1 MAKLA
6 LFRIDGRAVR
16 EGEWVSVEEYGDLE
30 ILTRGFGDEYTDAQ
44 ARRQRQAA
52 KAFGGDTDKLPVKI
66 RRQINIECLI
76 AHVVRDVRN
85 LEHDDGTPVA
95 FPEFC
100 DLLRDPDYPGLLLAS
115 FQAAA
120 QVGARREIDIEE
132 AVPPLA
138 PSSGTGS
145 SGGDTAH

>member
-6 LFRIDGRAVR
+6 LFRVNGRAVR
-16 EGEWVSVEEYGDLE
+16 EGEWVPVEEYGDLE

-44 ARRQRQAA
+44 ARKQRQAA
-52 KAFGGDTDKLPVKI
+52 KAYGGDTDRLPVKI
-66 RRQINIECLI
+66 RRQINVDCLI
-76 AHVVRDVRN
+76 SHVLRDVRN
-85 LEHDDGTPVA
+85 LEHDDGSPVT

-115 FQAAA
+115 FTAAA
-120 QVGARREIDIEE
+120 MAGARREVDLEE

-145 SGGDTAH
+145 SGENTGH